1 MNVSEMIQK
10 VKHIRHIMLLTLSV
24 LLCSVCVAQD
34 IGTFDHYYKLLPR
47 PQNVQLINEGGLSST
62 DIHGICFNNTGTDL
76 VIPGLLKKLPHL
88 TIGEKGSLSLILKK
102 ELALPSDEGY
112 ILSVR
117 NKRVVIEAKGKSG
130 LFYGMQTLNQLLED
144 ARDQNVPIPACRI
157 TDYPAISVR
166 AVHIDL
172 KNHMDV
178 HSYYY
183 KTIDRLAAIKVNNII
198 FEFEDKLKYKKA
210 KEVGAADAISI
221 EEFVALSKYAKDRF
235 IEISPLVQGLG
246 HASFILK
253 HDAYK
258 DLRDNSASDWVFDP
272 LNPKTYDL
280 QFSMYEDAIKAT
292 PYGKYLHVGGDEV
305 GALGKSELSKASG
318 KSPLELQMYWL
329 KKVTDFAMEHH
340 RIPIFWDDM
349 VFKLGNLYQ
358 TTWDSTLS
366 TKQVNEL
373 WDKNKS
379 ILDKNIPLFPRDCIY
394 MRWNYEAP
402 ASRGNV
408 LALDW
413 YKSHNLDVM
422 AATSAQMSYAML
434 QRNQSNFQAIKDFCH
449 LTASKKLKGIF
460 CTVWDDSSP
469 HFETTWRGLHDF
481 AWFSWND
488 KDYSEKVV
496 HATFRHRFYSPK
508 LAGERYE
515 FENILERAVS
525 VWDTAFI
532 VNGDRENYHKSF
544 KLVDMPDR
552 SKSGQWSVLYN
563 DRLKHAAEAV
573 SMYDTV
579 KKRIAEALILARRNK
594 YNLEVFAQVNELQAY
609 SSKLLILLK
618 QYDEATTANDKNLL
632 LGKID
637 AYEKQFPVIRSRL
650 ENVFGRTRIMARPP
664 GYKLDSN
671 LHEHLAN
678 STYNTDWMYWYELA
692 MNRKV
697 SEWVQSNRVKQ

>member
-1 MNVSEMIQK
+1 MIKK
-10 VKHIRHIMLLTLSV
+10 VKHIRHIIILTLSV
-24 LLCSVCVAQD
+24 LLCSICVAQD
-34 IGTFDHYYKLLPR
+34 IGTFDHYFRLLPR
-47 PQNVQLINEGGLSST
+47 PQNVQLLNGEGLLFT
-62 DIHGICFNNTGTDL
+62 DIHSIRFNSTGTDL
-76 VIPGLLKKLPHL
+76 VIPGLLKNVPRLNTPV
-88 TIGEKGSLSLILKK
+88 KGSLLLTLKK

-112 ILSVR
+112 ILLVK
-117 NKRVVIEAKGKSG
+117 NKRAVIEAKSKSG

-144 ARDQNVPIPACRI
+144 AHDQNVPIPACRI
-157 TDYPAISVR
+157 TDYPAIPVR

-172 KNHMDV
+172 KNHLDARN
-178 HSYYY
+178 YYY
-183 KTIDRLAAIKVNNII
+183 KTIDRLAAIKINNII

-210 KEVGAADAISI
+210 KEVGTADAISI
-221 EEFVALSKYAKDRF
+221 EEFAALSKYAKDRF

-258 DLRDNSASDWVFDP
+258 DLRDNPESDWVFDP

-305 GALGKSELSKASG
+305 GALGKSALSKASG

-329 KKVTDFAMEHH
+329 KKVTDFAREHH

-366 TKQVNEL
+366 NKQVNEL
-373 WDKNKS
+373 WEKNKGT
-379 ILDKNIPLFPRDCIY
+379 LDRNIPLFPRKCIY

-402 ASRGNV
+402 ASAGNI

-434 QRNQSNFQAIKDFCH
+434 QRNQSNFQAIKDFCQ
-449 LTASKKLKGIF
+449 LTARKKLKGIL

-488 KDYSEKVV
+488 KDYREKVV
-496 HATFRHRFYSPK
+496 HATFRHRFYSPE
-508 LAGERYE
+508 LAGEQYE
-515 FENILERAVS
+515 FENILEKAVS

-532 VNGDRENYHKSF
+532 VNGDRENYHQSF
-544 KLVDMPDR
+544 KLVNMPDK
-552 SKSGQWSVLYN
+552 SKSGQWSVLYE
-563 DRLKHAAEAV
+563 DRLKRAAEAV

-579 KKRIAEALILARRNK
+579 KNRIAEALILTRRNT
-594 YNLEVFAQVNELQAY
+594 YSLEVFAQINELQAY

-618 QYDEATTANDKNLL
+618 QYDDARTLDDKSRVLHNIHDY
-632 LGKID
+632 KN
-637 AYEKQFPVIRSRL
+637 QFPVIRSRL
-650 ENVFGRTRIMARPP
+650 ENVFAVTRIMARPP

-671 LHEHLAN
+671 LHAHLAS
-678 STYNTDWMYWYELA
+678 STYNTDWMYWYELT
-692 MNRKV
+692 MNKKV
-697 SEWVQSNRVKQ
+697 SEWVQSNRVEQ

>member
-1 MNVSEMIQK
+1 MLKK
-10 VKHIRHIMLLTLSV
+10 VKHARYIMILTMSV
-24 LLCSVCVAQD
+24 LLCSVCAAKD
-34 IGTFDHYYKLLPR
+34 IPTFDRYFKLLPR
-47 PQNVQLINEGGLSST
+47 PQNVQLLNGEGLLFT
-62 DIHGICFNNTGTDL
+62 DLHSICLNGVDADL
-76 VIPGLLKKLPHL
+76 VIPGLLNNLRRLKAS
-88 TIGEKGSLSLILKK
+88 TKGSLLLVIKK
-102 ELALPSDEGY
+102 DLALPSDEGY
-112 ILSVR
+112 ILLVK
-117 NKRVVIEAKGKSG
+117 NKKVVIEASTKSG

-144 ARDQNVPIPACRI
+144 AHDQHVVIPACRI
-157 TDYPAISVR
+157 TDYPAIPVR

-172 KNHMDV
+172 KNHLDAGN
-178 HSYYY
+178 YYY
-183 KTIDRLAAIKVNNII
+183 RTIDRLAAIKINNII
-198 FEFEDKLKYKKA
+198 FEFEDKLRYKKA
-210 KEVGAADAISI
+210 KDVGAADAISI
-221 EEFVALSKYAKDRF
+221 GEFAALSKYAKDRF

-258 DLRDNSASDWVFDP
+258 DLRDNPTSDWAFDP

-280 QFSMYEDAIKAT
+280 QFSMYEDAIEAT

-329 KKVTDFAMEHH
+329 KKVTDFAVEHH

-358 TTWDSTLS
+358 TTWDSTLNV
-366 TKQVNEL
+366 KEVNKL

-379 ILDKNIPLFPRDCIY
+379 TLDKNIPLFPRNCIY

-402 ASRGNV
+402 AAAGNI

-413 YKSHNLDVM
+413 YKAHNLDVM

-434 QRNQSNFQAIKDFCH
+434 QRNQSNFQSIKDFCR
-449 LTASKKLKGIF
+449 LTAGKKLKGIL

-469 HFETTWRGLHDF
+469 HFETTWRGIHDF

-488 KDYSEKVV
+488 KDYSGKVV
-496 HATFRHRFYSPK
+496 HAAFRHRFYSPK

-515 FENILERAVS
+515 FEDILERAVS
-525 VWDTAFI
+525 IWDTAFI
-532 VNGDRENYHKSF
+532 VNGDRENYHQLF
-544 KLVDMPDR
+544 KLVDMPDK
-552 SKSGQWSVLYN
+552 SKSGQWSTLYK
-563 DRLKHAAEAV
+563 DRLKQAAKAV

-579 KKRIAEALILARRNK
+579 KNRIAEAMILAERNK
-594 YNLEVFAQVNELQAY
+594 YNLEVFGQINELQAY

-618 QYDEATTANDKNLL
+618 QYDDARSLADKKMVLHR
-632 LGKID
+632 ID
-637 AYEKQFPVIRSRL
+637 DYESQFPVIRRRL
-650 ENVFGRTRIMARPP
+650 EKVFAVTRVMARPE

-671 LHEHLAN
+671 LHAHLAS

-697 SEWVQSNRVKQ
+697 SEWVRSNRVEQ